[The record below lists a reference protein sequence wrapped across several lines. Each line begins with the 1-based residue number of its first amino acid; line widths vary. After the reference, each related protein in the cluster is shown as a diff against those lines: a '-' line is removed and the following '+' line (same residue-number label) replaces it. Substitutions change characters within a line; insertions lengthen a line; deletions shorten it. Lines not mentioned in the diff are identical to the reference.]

1 MDLLLWRHAEAA
13 DGSPD
18 LDRALTARGLDQA
31 ASMARWLTPRLP
43 SNLRVLVS
51 PARRAQET
59 ARALGRPFDTV
70 DALSTGADV
79 EALLA
84 AAGWPDADRPV
95 MLVGHQ
101 PTLGEVAAY
110 LLKGDASLYPPDRKR
125 DASPLSWR
133 IGKGAIWWLRGR
145 QRGNRD
151 ETVLLLAVEP
161 AMIDN
166 EKL

>member
-84 AAGWPDADRPV
+84 AAGWPDADRPA

-110 LLKGDASLYPPDRKR
+110 LLAGRNA
-125 DASPLSWR
+125 SWR
-133 IGKGAIWWLRGR
+133 IGKGAVWWLRGR
-145 QRGNRD
+145 RRGNRE

-161 AMIDN
+161 AMLDN